1 MITKE
6 SIYQTY
12 VRTICSNC
20 KNRHLDLCHITI
32 DMNGKARCRY
42 YEKDKELEGY
52 KEFKGRTAQ
61 QSKPIMKNI
70 NK

>member
-42 YEKDKELEGY
+42 YEKDKDFKGY
-52 KEFKGRTAQ
+52 EKFKGRTAN
-61 QSKPIMKNI
+61 QSKPIMKGI

>member
-12 VRTICSNC
+12 VRTICSYC
-20 KNRHLDLCHITI
+20 KNRYLDLCHIKKDIEGNLKCT
-32 DMNGKARCRY
+32 Y
-42 YEKDKELEGY
+42 YEKDKEFEGY
-52 KEFKGRTAQ
+52 KEFKGRLAQ

-70 NK
+70 LK

>member
-32 DMNGKARCRY
+32 DMNGIARCRY
-42 YEKDKELEGY
+42 YEKDKEFRGY
-52 KEFKGRTAQ
+52 EKFKGRTAN
-61 QSKPIMKNI
+61 QSKPIMKGI
-70 NK
+70 TK

>member
-42 YEKDKELEGY
+42 YEKDKEFKGY
-52 KEFKGRTAQ
+52 EKFKGRTAHQ
-61 QSKPIMKNI
+61 HKPIMKNI

>member
-12 VRTICSNC
+12 VRTICCNC

-32 DMNGKARCRY
+32 NMKGEARCSY
-42 YEKDKELEGY
+42 YEKDKEVKGY
-52 KEFKGRTAQ
+52 EKFKGRTAKQ
-61 QSKPIMKNI
+61 RKPIMKNI